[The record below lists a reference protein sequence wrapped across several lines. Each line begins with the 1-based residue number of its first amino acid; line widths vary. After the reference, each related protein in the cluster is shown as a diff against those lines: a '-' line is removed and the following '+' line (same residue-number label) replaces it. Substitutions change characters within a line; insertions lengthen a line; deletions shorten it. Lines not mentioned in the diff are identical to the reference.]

1 MARDWTLQQD
11 QNSPVRTYRVPQTP
25 ERIVHY
31 PGMAQEAMKRITAA
45 LSGQMTV
52 DALLAWCEEADARW
66 PLIGWRA
73 AAEQLRRLPTR
84 TPGVRTLGGQA
95 RQAAYEKIV
104 AQERATLT
112 PFQRETRARLLGM
125 DGKPVEPEVP
135 F

>member
-1 MARDWTLQQD
+1 MPKDRLKNDS
-11 QNSPVRTYRVPQTP
+11 NSPVQTYRVHPTP
-25 ERIVHY
+25 ERVVHY
-31 PGMAQEAMKRITAA
+31 PGMAQEAMKRIMAA
-45 LSGQMTV
+45 QSGRMTV
-52 DALLAWCEEADARW
+52 DALIAWCEEADARW
-66 PLIGWRA
+66 PLIGWRE
-73 AAEQLRRLPTR
+73 AAERLRRVPPR
-84 TPGVRTLGGQA
+84 TQGVRTLGGQA